1 MKINKVRYCRVKA
14 DMTQLELSAKMGIS
28 NTHLNRIESGA
39 SPLSEKMAIK
49 LSIALGVDV
58 NDLCEDTEETG

>member
-39 SPLSEKMAIK
+39 SPLSEKNGYQAIY
-49 LSIALGVDV
+49 
-58 NDLCEDTEETG
+58 CFRCRC